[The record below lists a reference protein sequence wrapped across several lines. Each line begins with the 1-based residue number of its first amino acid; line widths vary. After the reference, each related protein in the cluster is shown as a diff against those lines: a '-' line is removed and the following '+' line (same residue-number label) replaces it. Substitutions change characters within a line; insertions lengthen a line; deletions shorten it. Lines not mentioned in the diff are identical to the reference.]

1 MHATGWRTLGLVIGL
16 VTAGPVSAQT
26 YLLSETPKDGDC
38 FRVTAE
44 TSLTGTLKV
53 TRDGKVAS
61 VRLTAKNEHAF
72 AEKVLAVDKGKC
84 QKAAR
89 HYQTAVS
96 RSTVD
101 TDKVDRSLSD
111 GRRLIV
117 AQRTGDALFCYA
129 PAGPLTRG
137 ELEVVSEHFET
148 LHLPGLLPGKEVKVG
163 ETWKIDPA
171 AAQSVCL
178 FDGLISHELTGT
190 LKEVSG
196 QTAVVRVEGT
206 AKGIETGALVNLTVA
221 ANMHFDLAARRIVAV
236 AWSQRDTR
244 EQGPVSPAAEV
255 ETTTVVKR
263 EPLAAVPEELAPAAL
278 ARVPA
283 ETDPPRAMQY
293 LFHRDPAGRYQFLH
307 SRDWHTVGQTDY
319 HLIMRLLDRGDFVA
333 QATLAV
339 WKNAGAGK
347 HISPEEFDKLVASGT
362 GWKPEEVVDRGEVPT
377 DGDRW
382 AYRVVARGE
391 LDGAKVVQ
399 SFYVLADASGEQV
412 ILTFTMKPTTADR
425 LGTRDVALVNAIEFP
440 KK

>member
-16 VTAGPVSAQT
+16 AAAGPASAQT
-26 YLLSETPKDGDC
+26 YLLSETPKEGDC
-38 FRVTAE
+38 FRITAE
-44 TSLTGTLKV
+44 TNLTGTLKV
-53 TRDGKVAS
+53 TRDGKLAS
-61 VRLTAKNEHAF
+61 LKLTARNEHAF
-72 AEKVLAVDKGKC
+72 VEKVLAVDRGKC
-84 QKAAR
+84 QKSAR

-101 TDKVDRSLSD
+101 ADKVDRSLSD

-117 AQRTGDALFCYA
+117 AQRTGDALFCYS

-163 ETWKIDPA
+163 DAWKIDAA

-178 FDGLISHELTGT
+178 FDGLLSHELTGS

-196 QTAVVRVEGT
+196 QTAVVRVAGT
-206 AKGIETGALVNLTVA
+206 AKGIEDGALVNLTVA
-221 ANMHFDLAARRIVAV
+221 ADLHFDLTAKRIVAV
-236 AWSQRDTR
+236 AWGQKDVR

-255 ETTTVVKR
+255 ETKTTLRR
-263 EPLAAVPEELAPAAL
+263 EPLAAVPDELAPAAL
-278 ARVPA
+278 ARVPS
-283 ETDPPRAMQY
+283 ENDPPRSMQY
-293 LFHRDPAGRYQFLH
+293 VFHRDPAGRYQFLH
-307 SRDWHTVGQTDY
+307 SRDWRTVGQTDY

-333 QATLAV
+333 QVTVAA

-347 HISPEEFDKLVASGT
+347 HISPDEFEKLTASGT
-362 GWKPEEVVDRGEVPT
+362 GWKPEEVVDRQEVPT

-382 AYRVVARGE
+382 VYRVVARGE